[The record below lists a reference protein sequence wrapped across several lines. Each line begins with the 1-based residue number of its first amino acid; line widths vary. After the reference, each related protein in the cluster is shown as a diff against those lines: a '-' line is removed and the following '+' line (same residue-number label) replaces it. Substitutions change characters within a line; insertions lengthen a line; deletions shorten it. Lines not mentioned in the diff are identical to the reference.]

1 VTALTAARSASA
13 SAELQNRMDQL
24 IQQLSQLEDDK
35 RKIAKEKD
43 DVQAQLLQQK
53 DRALEIEREAAYAL
67 HLLD

>member
-1 VTALTAARSASA
+1 
-13 SAELQNRMDQL
+13 MDQL

-43 DVQAQLLQQK
+43 EVQAQLLQQK

-67 HLLD
+67 PLLRLMIVL